1 MRTGNIM
8 IGAIGVPH
16 YTKDGRLYTDEMHKD
31 ASGRLMTGK
40 THNANSQFLFH
51 NRNGIGAVKQSFY
64 TTKELLRDIKQ
75 MDPSVKN
82 LSKVKI
88 RKSDKGNLIV
98 YNGGNT
104 MFVLPKNYLSASTIA
119 RYSK

>member
-1 MRTGNIM
+1 MKTGNIM
-8 IGAIGVPH
+8 IGA
-16 YTKDGRLYTDEMHKD
+16 
-31 ASGRLMTGK
+31 
-40 THNANSQFLFH
+40 
-51 NRNGIGAVKQSFY
+51 VKRSFY

-82 LSKVKI
+82 LSRVKI
-88 RKSDKGNLIV
+88 KKSDKGNLII

-119 RYSK
+119 RYAK